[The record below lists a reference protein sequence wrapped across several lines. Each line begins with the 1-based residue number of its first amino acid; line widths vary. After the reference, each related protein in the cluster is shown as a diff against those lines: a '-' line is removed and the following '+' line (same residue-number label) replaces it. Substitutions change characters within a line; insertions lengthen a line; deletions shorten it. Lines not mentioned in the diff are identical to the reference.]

1 MSHRSLN
8 PVPQTLFVA
17 YSLTD
22 KGLFARSYEEYVPV
36 KKRRELEARKRLG
49 LLGKASMSLLSSS
62 SLASQV
68 FSPHNQAPLLQSQ
81 QLATPSAPA
90 AGEAGTAAEAV
101 TGPEAPGNEMLP
113 PPPVAVEKK
122 SLLKQAAKAK
132 KGKPEETEN
141 EQMLREE
148 QELLRNITRQT
159 ALKGVKELAKVSI

>member
-1 MSHRSLN
+1 MVSL
-8 PVPQTLFVA
+8 
-17 YSLTD
+17 
-22 KGLFARSYEEYVPV
+22 
-36 KKRRELEARKRLG
+36 ELN
-49 LLGKASMSLLSSS
+49 SLSSQA
-62 SLASQV
+62 LP
-68 FSPHNQAPLLQSQ
+68 PHNKAPVLQSQ
-81 QLATPSAPA
+81 QLATPSAAA
-90 AGEAGTAAEAV
+90 AGKAGTAAEAV

-159 ALKGVKELAKVSI
+159 ALKGVKELAKVSS